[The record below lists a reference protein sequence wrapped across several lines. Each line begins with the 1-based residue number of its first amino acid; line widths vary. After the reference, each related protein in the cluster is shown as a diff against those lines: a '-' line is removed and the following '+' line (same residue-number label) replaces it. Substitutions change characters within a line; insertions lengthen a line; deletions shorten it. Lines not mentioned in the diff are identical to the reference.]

1 MTGAA
6 LRRFLH
12 ASTSSILLV
21 GLWGDWETFRLAVHA
36 LLGMAVLGEGL
47 RLWHAGFRSAIARA
61 FPVFRPEESHRPS
74 GAFWLVVG
82 YAAASWVP
90 FPGAPAGVLVAAFA
104 DPAASIVGTQWG
116 RGRGRGRVRG
126 GGGGTRK
133 SWVGSVAAWAAAAAV
148 LMSLKL
154 PLNAAL
160 AGAFVAA
167 VAERIPRPFDDNLVV
182 APAVAAVTWLLA

>member
-21 GLWGDWETFRLAVHA
+21 GLWGDWQMFRLVIHA
-36 LLGMAVLGEGL
+36 LLGVAVVGEGL
-47 RLWHAGFRSAIARA
+47 RLGHAGFRSALARV
-61 FPVFRPEESHRPS
+61 FPVFRPEESDRLS

-90 FPGAPAGVLVAAFA
+90 FPGPPAGVLAAAFA
-104 DPAASIVGTQWG
+104 DPAASIVGARW
-116 RGRGRGRVRG
+116 G

-133 SWVGSVAAWAAAAAV
+133 SWVGTAAAWAAAAAA
-148 LMSLKL
+148 LMSLRL
-154 PLNAAL
+154 PLSAAL

-167 VAERIPRPFDDNLVV
+167 VAERVPRPFDDNLVV
-182 APAVAAVTWLLA
+182 APAVAVVTWLLA